1 MKNIFLLFLT
11 LSIQF
16 VFSQNNESI
25 GGNQEPIYE
34 LTEVE
39 KSPEFNGGLSTFYE
53 YVWKNFTLPLKY
65 KSGKIVTKFVIEIDG
80 TLSNIDVFRDD
91 VGAKRE
97 VLKVFEKCPKWI
109 AGEKNGQKVRIRFLI
124 PIKVD

>member
-1 MKNIFLLFLT
+1 M
-11 LSIQF
+11 SIQF

-25 GGNQEPIYE
+25 RGDQGRVYE
-34 LTEVE
+34 LIEVE
-39 KSPEFNGGLSTFYE
+39 KSPEFNGGLGKFYK
-53 YVWKNFTLPLKY
+53 YVWKNFTLPSKY
-65 KSGKIVTKFVIEIDG
+65 KSGKIATKFVIEIDG

-97 VLKVFEKCPKWI
+97 IVKVFEKCPKWI
-109 AGEKNGQKVRIRFLI
+109 AGEMNGQKVRIRFLI